1 MKFMY
6 KEKEY
11 NLIKENLI
19 DFYNDEEKEVSGI
32 DEDKILTLLKK
43 LEFIDFEEQY
53 YQEACGE
60 CLNGVKEKQKFF
72 EFLEYHFYIYTKN
85 GEYIISDISKE
96 YEGLSFNKLLRKKE
110 VDDSY
115 IVSVMVCSNC
125 SKFVLQID
133 NCVV

>member
-1 MKFMY
+1 MKFTY

-11 NLIKENLI
+11 NLTKENLI

-32 DEDKILTLLKK
+32 DEDKILTLLEN